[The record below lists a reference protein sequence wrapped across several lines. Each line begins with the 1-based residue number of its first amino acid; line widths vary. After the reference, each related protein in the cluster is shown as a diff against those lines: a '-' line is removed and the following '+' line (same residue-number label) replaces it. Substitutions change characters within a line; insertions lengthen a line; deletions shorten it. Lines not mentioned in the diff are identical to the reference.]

1 MTTMLGDAA
10 TKHFVEIQPA
20 TEPSDAS
27 WYTNYINT
35 RQFTLSN
42 IVQLCKL
49 STEISQAGNISK
61 LLQGEA
67 FGQHFWFT
75 SEDPV
80 GKCIL
85 QIDFLFN
92 VWVNHFSF
100 ICEDDS
106 LEWFVKFKWQ
116 ALNESNTW
124 IDISG
129 KVDTVKQAI
138 TSYMKQGG
146 NKIEWM
152 FSNPITFTGKRYK
165 SWRVIGEGGGVV
177 DGYINLIL
185 MNLQ

>member
-27 WYTNYINT
+27 WYINYINT
-35 RQFTLSN
+35 RQFILSN

-49 STEISQAGNISK
+49 STELNQAGNISK

-67 FGQHFWFT
+67 FGPHFWFI
-75 SEDPV
+75 SNDLV

-85 QIDFLFN
+85 QVDFLFD
-92 VWVNHFSF
+92 VWLNHFGL

-106 LEWFVKFKWQ
+106 LEWFTKFKLQ

-152 FSNPITFTGKRYK
+152 FPNSTYFTGKRYT
-165 SWRVIGEGGGVV
+165 SWRVIREGGEFVN
-177 DGYINLIL
+177 GYINLIL